1 MVLTHVFTASAAL
14 VVLSAGAPTAGHSEL
29 PEATWQRVVG
39 TGAVLRPARRESAFG
54 VSVSAAAQSA
64 EEVEAA
70 LGLDRPTRRL
80 IQQGLRNEGFDPGA
94 PDGLFGPRTR
104 AAIRRWQ
111 DARGARPIGYL
122 DGPQAE
128 LLRLAGAA
136 PPTAGDSA
144 QADSLHAAGVQPA
157 VPASDTTDISPTV
170 TSALGAAGAQAGTEQ
185 AEASSPNPSV
195 LRDAT
200 VAAPVAADTDAPA
213 LADATSSPANVES
226 PTATASAAAVDC
238 EAWNTR
244 EFFRAATAADV
255 SACLAEGSDPEARD
269 DDGWTPLHWAVFGND
284 GSEVIRTLLAR
295 GADLNARDYRDRTP
309 LNSALN
315 QPYTVLRTTTRGATM
330 ALVDALLAAGTNPT
344 ARDGVGAT
352 HLHFVAAVHVDPAAI
367 ETLLAA
373 GADVGAQTENGD
385 TPLHWAAAHNE
396 NPAVVEA
403 LLAAGADVAAE
414 GSIRRTPLHMAARFN
429 ENPAIVEVLLAA
441 GADVAARSVY
451 DTPLHAAAA
460 HNENPVV
467 VEVLLA
473 AGADI
478 AARHRLFGS
487 PLHVAALFNE
497 NPAVV
502 EVLLAA
508 GADIAAQMPGR
519 GTPLHLAAQ
528 NENPA
533 VVEVLLAAGADV
545 AARSDDGATPLHAA
559 ARAISNENPAVA
571 EVLLAAGAD
580 VAARRDDGA
589 TPLHEAARF
598 SGSLGVLEV
607 LLAAGANPD
616 TRDRQG
622 RTPVHYAADGP
633 GTAPAIPT
641 LIAAGADPDARN
653 EDGDTPLHL
662 AARFTFSFD
671 NESNA
676 GAAID
681 ALLDAGA
688 NPTARN
694 AAGETPWDVARDND
708 ALQRSDAYW
717 RLNDARFQEPPEDTS
732 RRPRPGLPRR
742 QGTEPSAPQR
752 IGGPACEIP
761 GYPSPTNVQR
771 LGLSWCASTVGF
783 QRRAFALQ
791 AAGAWCAIAEGTS
804 SSPQQVSARHQEVN
818 AACDALD
825 ALGTRG
831 GPSCS
836 CPAGYRP

>member
-14 VVLSAGAPTAGHSEL
+14 VVLWAGAPTAGHGEV

-39 TGAVLRPARRESAFG
+39 TGAVLRPARGESAFG
-54 VSVSAAAQSA
+54 VSVSAAAQNA
-64 EEVEAA
+64 EEVEAS

-111 DARGARPIGYL
+111 EARGARSIGYL

-136 PPTAGDSA
+136 PPAAGDSA
-144 QADSLHAAGVQPA
+144 QADSLHAAGVPPA
-157 VPASDTTDISPTV
+157 VPASDTTVISPTV
-170 TSALGAAGAQAGTEQ
+170 TPALGAAGAQAGTEQ
-185 AEASSPNPSV
+185 AEASSPNPSA

-213 LADATSSPANVES
+213 PADATSSPANVES

-255 SACLAEGSDPEARD
+255 SACLAAGSDPEARN
-269 DDGWTPLHWAVFGND
+269 DDGRTPLHWAMFGND
-284 GSEVIRTLLAR
+284 GSEIIRTLLAR
-295 GADLNARDYRDRTP
+295 GADLNARDDRDMTP
-309 LNSALN
+309 LNFALDTP
-315 QPYTVLRTTTRGATM
+315 QRALRTTTRRAIV
-330 ALVDALLAAGTNPT
+330 ALVDALLAAGTDPT
-344 ARDGVGAT
+344 WRDGVGAT
-352 HLHFVAAVHVDPAAI
+352 QLHFVAAVHVDPDVV
-367 ETLLAA
+367 ETLLVA
-373 GADVGAQTENGD
+373 GADIGAQTEDGD

-414 GSIRRTPLHMAARFN
+414 DSVRRTPLHMAAGYNR
-429 ENPAIVEVLLAA
+429 NPAIVEALLAA
-441 GADVAARSVY
+441 GADVAARFSGR
-451 DTPLHAAAA
+451 TPLGEAAA
-460 HNENPVV
+460 
-467 VEVLLA
+467 
-473 AGADI
+473 
-478 AARHRLFGS
+478 R
-487 PLHVAALFNE
+487 NE

-508 GADIAAQMPGR
+508 GANLEAWDYV
-519 GTPLHLAAQ
+519 GTPLYLAASMNQ
-528 NENPA
+528 NPVVAAVLLAAGADVAVRRLGGFTALHQAAAYSRNPAVVEVLLAAGVDVAARDGGGRSPLHVAAGRLDANPA

-545 AARSDDGATPLHAA
+545 GARSNSGATPLHFAGY
-559 ARAISNENPAVA
+559 
-571 EVLLAAGAD
+571 EVVD
-580 VAARRDDGA
+580 
-589 TPLHEAARF
+589 
-598 SGSLGVLEV
+598 V

-616 TRDRQG
+616 TRNRQG
-622 RTPVHYAADGP
+622 QTPLHYAADGP
-633 GTAPAIPT
+633 GTAREIPA
-641 LIAAGADPDARN
+641 LIAAGADPDARD

-662 AARFTFSFD
+662 AARYTGRHF
-671 NESNA
+671 NEFMNA
-676 GAAID
+676 EDAID

-688 NPTARN
+688 NPMMRN
-694 AAGETPWDVARDND
+694 AAGETPWDVARDNE
-708 ALQRSDAYW
+708 ALQQSDAYW
-717 RLNDARFQEPPEDTS
+717 RLNDARFEEPREDTS
-732 RRPRPGLPRR
+732 RRPRSGPPRR
-742 QGTEPSAPQR
+742 QGAAPSAPR
-752 IGGPACEIP
+752 RSGGPACEIP
-761 GYPSPTNVQR
+761 GYPSPANVQS
-771 LGLSWCASTVGF
+771 LGLSWCASNVGF

-791 AAGAWCAIAEGTS
+791 AAGAWCAIADGTS
-804 SSPQQVSARHQEVN
+804 SSPQLVSARRQEIN